1 MEICTKN
8 LLIACGIV
16 VLICYLFYTTA
27 CSNQKMQIK
36 LALYNDKFGDI
47 DKELKKTNKKEKDII
62 PDRDRHPNAASVIKK
77 GVGALA
83 KSNNLTEIP
92 KFLDV

>member
-8 LLIACGIV
+8 LLIAVGV
-16 VLICYLFYTTA
+16 VSLICYLFYSTA

-36 LALYNDKFGDI
+36 LALYKDKFGSI
-47 DKELKKTNKKEKDII
+47 DGIPDKKENDVI
-62 PDRDRHPNAASVIKK
+62 PDRNRGVIKNVIKK